1 MARVVLLDSGPVG
14 EITHPESDKRGPIR
28 EWLFGLL
35 GGQIYPRL
43 PEIVDYEHR
52 RALLRRGASR
62 QVERLNDFKRVF
74 GYEPLTTEVMLTA
87 AQLWAEARKRGVPT
101 GADRELD
108 VDVILA
114 AQARAL
120 KENGDEVIVATTNPR
135 HLSRFVEACLWQEIR
150 S

>member
-1 MARVVLLDSGPVG
+1 MARIVLLDSGPVG
-14 EITHPESDKRGPIR
+14 EITHPESEKRGPIR
-28 EWLFGLL
+28 DWLFGLL
-35 GGQIYPRL
+35 DAQIYPRL

-52 RALLRRGASR
+52 RALLRRDASR
-62 QVERLNDFKRVF
+62 QVERLNNFKRVF

-87 AQLWAEARKRGVPT
+87 AQLWAEARKRGLPT
-101 GADRELD
+101 GTERELD

-120 KENGDEVIVATTNPR
+120 EENGDGVIVATTNAR
-135 HLSRFVEACLWQEIR
+135 HLSRFVEACPWQDIG